1 MKKLIVIILVVILAI
16 FLFKDVAKNYIPQDY
31 INKAES
37 AISYIKDEAKS
48 AVRKTA
54 KFLKVIDG
62 DTILVEDENGNEER
76 IRLIGIDTPESVN
89 SDEEKNCPEG
99 KEASD
104 YTKSLLSDV
113 ETVYLTYDK
122 EEQDKYGRELCYV
135 WLNDDTSDIN
145 NMLNYQLV
153 KNGIAKPMCIMPN
166 CSYATEFDD
175 AESFAKE
182 NKNGFWKSGSLF
194 YNEKNLSR

>member
-1 MKKLIVIILVVILAI
+1 MKKLIVIILVVILVI
-16 FLFKDVAKNYIPQDY
+16 FLLKDVVKTYVPKNYID
-31 INKAES
+31 KAES

-48 AVRKTA
+48 AIHETV

-62 DTILVEDENGNEER
+62 DTILVEDENGNEKR

-89 SDEEKNCPEG
+89 PDEEKNCPEG

-182 NKNGFWKSGSLF
+182 NKNGFWQK
-194 YNEKNLSR
+194 EKIFDN